1 MFQTLTLQDLG
12 GGLNYVDVGA
22 RDGIDKK
29 WKRVERYINL
39 VGFELDAVEC
49 ERLNQTTHEFNSVKY
64 LPKALSGSNGTRTR
78 YKTKSPY
85 LTSLLEPDLP
95 WLQRFSFGSLFEL
108 EGTEKI
114 ETTRL
119 DDIEEL
125 RTFDTDVIKIDA
137 QGLDLEIL
145 SSGEYMLNRC
155 FAVEIEPGFC
165 KNYIGEYTYSDVE
178 SYLRSQGFLVF
189 DMNLKRV
196 GRRNIFAYSGTEKE
210 QILWCES
217 LWFKDVP
224 ALAASRRLELS
235 RPKLLKALLICALE
249 NCLDY
254 GYELA
259 ELGLKQGLLTDR
271 ETQLLRIKENWNLPP
286 REEPTAA
293 TMIARTIG
301 WGLRLLPCGARQVIA
316 SEVMKPHL
324 FNAIVGK
331 AGALF
336 ARSHASQ
343 THGGGPE
350 TRLKCQ

>member
-1 MFQTLTLQDLG
+1 MLQTLTLDDLG

-22 RDGIDKK
+22 RGGIDKK

-39 VGFELDAVEC
+39 IGFELDAVEC
-49 ERLNQTTHEFNSVKY
+49 ERLNRTIHGFNSVKY
-64 LPKALSGSNGTRTR
+64 LPKALSGSNGTRTL

-85 LTSLLEPDLP
+85 CSSLLEPDLP
-95 WLQRFSFGSLFEL
+95 WLQRFSFGNNFEP
-108 EGTEKI
+108 EGTEEI
-114 ETTRL
+114 ETSRL

-137 QGLDLEIL
+137 QGLDVEIL
-145 SSGEYMLNRC
+145 SSGESMLNRC
-155 FAVEIEPGFC
+155 FTVEIEPGFC

-196 GRRNIFAYSGTEKE
+196 GRRNIFGDAGTQKE

-217 LWFKDVP
+217 LWFKDIP
-224 ALAASRRLELS
+224 ALAASGRLQLS
-235 RPKLLKALLICALE
+235 RPKLLKALLICGLE

-259 ELGLKQGLLTDR
+259 ELGLKQGLLTNR
-271 ETQLLRIKENWNLPP
+271 EMQLLRRKENWDLAP
-286 REEPTAA
+286 REELA

-301 WGLRLLPCGARQVIA
+301 RGLRLLPRGARQVIA
-316 SEVMKPHL
+316 GEVTKPHL
-324 FNAIVGK
+324 FKTIAGK
-331 AGALF
+331 RPPPREQVSVDDA
-336 ARSHASQ
+336 
-343 THGGGPE
+343 
-350 TRLKCQ
+350 